1 MIMSRKYLNEF
12 IDDKYKI
19 LDFLDDV
26 SPIMTKYIKENSYSK
41 FYLFYKFIN
50 HSDIPTF
57 AKATKQNALERNLLY
72 YLSIDEMC
80 ELAYK
85 RNAPFETAHQSNIG
99 LSLKFYET
107 LNLKNPRDNNYL
119 LNDFKDVYLV
129 NENIKYFKLEFTKR
143 IFDKLNKNYNS
154 YRKIQDIELSN
165 NDFTAINLSVRVHGI
180 GASDDKDFHQLRANI
195 FKGDLFCLLCE
206 EKPDQKGKIF
216 IILKKNPR
224 FFTLLDMTNETYE
237 NYQQKQIQKITQIAK
252 QQENIKENFNLDE
265 ITRKFQS
272 KWRKMLSDEIM
283 ACLQKDNEIIC
294 PFTWISADYTKAGTL
309 FRASHIVSYAEA
321 NDSEKFDIN
330 NGILLCANADALF
343 DKHLI
348 SVDKNKNLCF
358 SFLLDDEILKSK
370 LLLNQP
376 IFKPILTDKRMEFM
390 ARHYAKFKELEKLRT
405 NPNYDLL
412 GELN

>member
-1 MIMSRKYLNEF
+1 MSKIYTNEF
-12 IDDKYKI
+12 IENIDKI

-26 SPIMTKYIKENSYSK
+26 SPTMIRYIKENSYSK

-57 AKATKQNALERNLLY
+57 AKATKQNALEKNLLY
-72 YLSIDEMC
+72 YLSIDEMR
-80 ELAYK
+80 ELEITRKAF
-85 RNAPFETAHQSNIG
+85 FETAHQSNIG
-99 LSLKFYET
+99 LNLKFYET
-107 LNLKNPRDNNYL
+107 LRLPNPRDGSGYL
-119 LNDFKDVYLV
+119 LNDFKHVYLV
-129 NENIKYFKLEFTKR
+129 NDNMTYFKLEFTKK

-154 YRKIQDIELSN
+154 YRKIKDIELSN

-180 GASDDKDFHQLRANI
+180 GASDDKGFHQLRANI

-237 NYQQKQIQKITQIAK
+237 NYQQKQMQKIIQNAK
-252 QQENIKENFNLDE
+252 QQENINSDE
-265 ITRKFQS
+265 MITRKFQP

-294 PFTWISADYTKAGTL
+294 PFTWISADYTKVGTL

-321 NDSEKFDIN
+321 NENEKFDIN

-348 SVDKNKNLCF
+348 SVDENKNLCF

-376 IFKPILTDKRMEFM
+376 IFKSILTDKRMEFM
-390 ARHYAKFKELEKLRT
+390 TRHYEKFKKLELLRRDS
-405 NPNYDLL
+405 NYDLSS
-412 GELN
+412 EII

>member
-1 MIMSRKYLNEF
+1 MSKIYTNEF
-12 IDDKYKI
+12 IEDKYKI

-41 FYLFYKFIN
+41 FYLFYKIIN

-57 AKATKQNALERNLLY
+57 AKATKQNSLERNLLY
-72 YLSIDEMC
+72 YLSIDEMY
-80 ELAYK
+80 ELENK

-154 YRKIQDIELSN
+154 YRKIKDIQLSN

-180 GASDDKDFHQLRANI
+180 GARNDEDFHQLRANI

-206 EKPDQKGKIF
+206 EKLDQKGKIF

-237 NYQQKQIQKITQIAK
+237 NYQQKQMQKIIQNAK
-252 QQENIKENFNLDE
+252 QQENINSDE
-265 ITRKFQS
+265 MITRKFQP
-272 KWRKMLSDEIM
+272 KWRKMLTDEIM

-294 PFTWISADYTKAGTL
+294 PFTWISADYTKVGTL

-321 NDSEKFDIN
+321 NENEKFDIN

-348 SVDKNKNLCF
+348 SVDENKNLCF

-376 IFKPILTDKRMEFM
+376 IFKSILTDKRMEFM
-390 ARHYAKFKELEKLRT
+390 TRHYEKFKKLELLRRDS
-405 NPNYDLL
+405 NYDLSS
-412 GELN
+412 ETI